1 MSILVLIYDNLDQLM
16 LNAIVHLLI
25 VHLTG
30 MGRKFPDK
38 IFVHF
43 SPVRQYFRKIK
54 SYELEPEFD
63 ALSNHDLR
71 NYLSDCVRE

>member
-1 MSILVLIYDNLDQLM
+1 ME
-16 LNAIVHLLI
+16 
-25 VHLTG
+25 
-30 MGRKFPDK
+30 RKFPDK

-43 SPVRQYFRKIK
+43 SPVRQYFREIK

-71 NYLSDCVRE
+71 NYLSDYVRE